1 MYPDIEREAYTLY
14 EDNTFYGLPW
24 LLRDEGYKTAA
35 FHGYKGEFWNRENA
49 YPGQGIEEFYSIED
63 LDQSDIIGMGVSDIS
78 LFNQSV
84 EIMKEYEE
92 PFFGF
97 IITLTNHHPYLLPE
111 ELTTIDLLEEH
122 EETKFGNYL
131 QTVRYTDYAIGDL
144 LKLKEI
150 GLYEDSI
157 IVFI

>member
-1 MYPDIEREAYTLY
+1 
-14 EDNTFYGLPW
+14 
-24 LLRDEGYKTAA
+24 
-35 FHGYKGEFWNRENA
+35 
-49 YPGQGIEEFYSIED
+49 
-63 LDQSDIIGMGVSDIS
+63 MGVSDIS

-131 QTVRYTDYAIGDL
+131 QTVRYTDYAIGEFIEE
-144 LKLKEI
+144 LKET

-157 IVFI
+157 IVFYGDHHGLNYKMDNNDIIVSEYLDKPYDYDEMLNIPLIIHIPDSGITETISTTGGCIDFCLQ